1 MMKTLM
7 AAVTALSFL
16 GATSLQAQTAP
27 TMPVE
32 IVTQD
37 AADTGP
43 NEEHLLVPIMFMIM
57 ILLTVG
63 GSGGSGPVITPS

>member
-1 MMKTLM
+1 MKTLL
-7 AAVTALSFL
+7 AAITALSFV

-37 AADTGP
+37 AAESGP
-43 NEEHLLVPIMFMIM
+43 NENHLLVPILFLIM
-57 ILLTVG
+57 LMLTA
-63 GSGGSGPVITPS
+63 GSSTASPLPQ

>member
-16 GATSLQAQTAP
+16 GATGLQAQTAP

-37 AADTGP
+37 AAGAGP
-43 NEEHLLVPIMFMIM
+43 NENHLLVPILFL
-57 ILLTVG
+57 ILLLATAG
-63 GSGGSGPVITPS
+63 GSTTGGGVVVPN